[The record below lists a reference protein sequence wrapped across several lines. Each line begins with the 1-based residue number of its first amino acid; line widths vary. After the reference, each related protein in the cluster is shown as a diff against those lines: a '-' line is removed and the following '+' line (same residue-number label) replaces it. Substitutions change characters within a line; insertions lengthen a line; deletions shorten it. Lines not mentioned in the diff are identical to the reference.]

1 MEGWSAECLGW
12 LPPRGKPSG
21 PSAHRFSFSLLFP
34 ISSPTELT
42 MDLTGG
48 EGRCGQARGAVSW
61 QRRAWAWPW
70 PWRGAVVRVHGQL
83 VPKGFF
89 LASVGKPVV
98 DTHLCNKVGA

>member
-21 PSAHRFSFSLLFP
+21 PSAPHFSSSLLFP
-34 ISSPTELT
+34 VSSPTALT

-48 EGRCGQARGAVSW
+48 EGGCGQARGAVSW
-61 QRRAWAWPW
+61 QRRAWAWA
-70 PWRGAVVRVHGQL
+70 WRGPAVCVHGQL

-89 LASVGKPVV
+89 LAPVGKPVV